1 MLLVNNTPLPAAIVA
16 NAEDD
21 RVVGLFVAA
30 ATFGIA
36 GERLV
41 LDEEQLP
48 LLLVVPPPAVGDAYH
63 TKSGASVSAVG
74 YAYAPSGKATQSAVR
89 LTVGEVEHNVLVF
102 GTRVWR
108 AGVGDLTPTS
118 PLPFDRVAMTW
129 ELAYGGSIWRKG
141 SLIKLA
147 GGEEAIVPGHDEACA
162 LNFEGIGFYPER
174 ADAVDQ
180 PLPQLEDPAA
190 LIASYR
196 DRPDP
201 VCLAP
206 YPLHGGLRARSLVK
220 EDHIDLEHRGRMLS
234 RAAPRTTFDDLPPGT
249 RVVLEGMRPSGAA
262 LAFTIPPAPI
272 TAEVRV
278 GRVEQQ
284 LALHVDAVDIDAEA
298 SRVRIVY
305 RALFAYALI
314 QHEERNLRVEA
325 HALLASLL
333 APTG

>member
-16 NAEDD
+16 NAEED
-21 RVVGLFVAA
+21 RMVSLFVAA
-30 ATFGIA
+30 ATFGIV
-36 GERLV
+36 GGRLV
-41 LDEEQLP
+41 LDEAQLP
-48 LLLVVPPPAVGDAYH
+48 LLLVAPPPAVGDAYH
-63 TKSGASVSAVG
+63 TKSGASVCAIG
-74 YAYAPSGKATQSAVR
+74 YAYAASGKARQSAVR
-89 LTVGEVEHNVLVF
+89 LTVGEVERNILVF

-108 AGVGDLTPTS
+108 AGIGDLASTS
-118 PLPFDRVAMTW
+118 PLPFDRVPMTW
-129 ELAYGGSIWRKG
+129 ELAYGGSIWRNG
-141 SLIKLA
+141 SLIKLPS
-147 GGEEAIVPGHDEACA
+147 GEEAIVPGHDEACG
-162 LNFEGIGFYPER
+162 LNFDGVGYYPER

-180 PLPQLEDPAA
+180 PLPQLEDPEA
-190 LIASYR
+190 LIRSYK

-201 VCLAP
+201 VCFAP
-206 YPLHGGLRARSLVK
+206 YALYGGMRARDVVQDRGLDF
-220 EDHIDLEHRGRMLS
+220 ERRGRALS
-234 RAAPRTTFDDLPPGT
+234 RAAPRTTFDELPPGT

-278 GRVEQQ
+278 GDVKQR
-284 LALHVDAVDIDAEA
+284 LALHVDAVDIDAET

-325 HALLASLL
+325 NALLASLL